1 MMYLGY
7 IYGVIVGAAI
17 GFFAGIAWGKYRQ

>member
-7 IYGVIVGAAI
+7 MYGVVVGVAI
-17 GFFAGIAWGKYRQ
+17 GFFAGIAWGKYRE